1 VQAEPVADP
10 PRNVR
15 VIPDPEP
22 APDPWDEAPVVP
34 PEPDPVAEAE
44 PEPAA
49 ELPPAPLPEEVA
61 VPWDANGG
69 PEPHAPAATAEEDT
83 DANLVLPPPVPSRR
97 AASRRGR
104 R

>member
-22 APDPWDEAPVVP
+22 ASDPWDEAPVVP

-69 PEPHAPAATAEEDT
+69 PEPHAAATAEEDT